1 LFKSLKSGLAKVF
14 ANQKIDQNT
23 IRDFE
28 DLLITSDVDVET
40 SELITSKLANE
51 KFSNAPSLEE
61 IQSSLSKIINEIVST
76 NIKKIDYRN
85 NTKPYVIL
93 MVGVNGSGKTT
104 IIRLLCRLYEP
115 QSGQILID
123 DIDIKD
129 IPIATLR
136 NMLGVVLQDT
146 FIFSGNV
153 ADNLKLNSNVDNL
166 ELENLCNEL
175 GLDNLLQKLPEGL
188 NTFLRERGGNLSSG
202 ERQLLS
208 VARVAIRNPVVL
220 IMDEATAFM
229 DPSTEATLQKDLERI
244 LSKRTA
250 LVIAHRLAT
259 IESSDKILVLKGG
272 SLVEEGTHSELR
284 LKKGLYFQL
293 SELQQKGFVNF

>member
-23 IRDFE
+23 IQDFE

-104 IIRLLCRLYEP
+104 TIAKLANQFQQEKKNVLLVAADTFRAAAAEQLNEWADKIGTDFIRDDDKSDPASVVFKSIEYANKNNIDVVIIDTAGRLQNKTDLMDQLGKIDRVLKKHDETLP
-115 QSGQILID
+115 HDSIISIDATTGQNALKQVEEFNKFTKITGIIMTKFDSNAAGGTLVSISNKIKIPILAIGSGEQISDLID
-123 DIDIKD
+123 FDPEQFSNNFIK
-129 IPIATLR
+129 
-136 NMLGVVLQDT
+136 N
-146 FIFSGNV
+146 
-153 ADNLKLNSNVDNL
+153 
-166 ELENLCNEL
+166 
-175 GLDNLLQKLPEGL
+175 
-188 NTFLRERGGNLSSG
+188 
-202 ERQLLS
+202 
-208 VARVAIRNPVVL
+208 
-220 IMDEATAFM
+220 
-229 DPSTEATLQKDLERI
+229 
-244 LSKRTA
+244 
-250 LVIAHRLAT
+250 
-259 IESSDKILVLKGG
+259 
-272 SLVEEGTHSELR
+272 
-284 LKKGLYFQL
+284 
-293 SELQQKGFVNF
+293 